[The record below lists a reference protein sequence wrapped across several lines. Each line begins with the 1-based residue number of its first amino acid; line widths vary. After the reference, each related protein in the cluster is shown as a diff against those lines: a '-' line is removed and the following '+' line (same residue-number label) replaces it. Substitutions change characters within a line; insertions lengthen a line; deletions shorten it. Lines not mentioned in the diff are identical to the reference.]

1 MCLLNEQVV
10 FDDVYDLTHGS
21 LVGIVHDQVRVSVFI
36 NLYDLTHGSLVGIVH
51 DQGRVSVFINRYA
64 SHSDQYL
71 EGHHISTYPMG
82 IRILITG

>member
-36 NLYDLTHGSLVGIVH
+36 N
-51 DQGRVSVFINRYA
+51 RYA